1 MQACGIVVEYNPLH
15 SGHIHHIQESRS
27 KSGCDVLIAVMS
39 PYFVQR
45 GEPAILHP
53 SERAKQAILH
63 GVDLVVE
70 LPYPYCLEH
79 ADKFALGA
87 ITVLN
92 KLHIKH
98 LCFGS
103 ESNNIQSLEQE
114 LARQSTRQ
122 FSSTHSLAA
131 HNPHQNSN
139 DILGVAYLKALQQTN
154 IQPLTIQRTNV
165 YRSTTIESA
174 HASASALRQTVRM
187 NDNTNLSLYTPMEAE
202 LRNQPLADLAAFYP
216 LLRYLLTTLPAS
228 YLKSL
233 FLMEE
238 GIEGL
243 FQKQASQ
250 CHDLASFLTA
260 CTSKRYTRS
269 RIQRTLCHLLLQT
282 TKEEARTLA
291 QMDIVRILAYNQ
303 TGQTYLKHVREL
315 EKQHKALHPAYEIPQ
330 FANKFNQLPVPYQKK
345 AMQMCRVAHH
355 FSREEMLHQA
365 IQQELSYPIRLEV

>member
-15 SGHIHHIQESRS
+15 SGHIHHIQESRTI
-27 KSGCDVLIAVMS
+27 SGCDVLIAVMS

-45 GEPAILHP
+45 GEPAILNP
-53 SERAKQAILH
+53 AERARQAILH

-79 ADKFALGA
+79 ADKFAFGA
-87 ITVLN
+87 IAVLN

-103 ESNNIQSLEQE
+103 ESNDMQSLKQE
-114 LARQSTRQ
+114 LERQFAQQ
-122 FSSTHSLAA
+122 FSSTNSLAA

-139 DILGVAYLKALQQTN
+139 DILGVAYLKALRQTA

-165 YRSTTIESA
+165 YRSTTIESM
-174 HASASALRQTVRM
+174 HASASALRQAVRA
-187 NDNTNLSLYTPMEAE
+187 NETTDLSLYTPMEAQ
-202 LRNQPLADLAAFYP
+202 LRNEPLADLATFYP
-216 LLRYLLTTLPAS
+216 LLRYLLTTLPTS

-233 FLMEE
+233 FLMDE
-238 GIEGL
+238 GMEGL
-243 FQKQASQ
+243 LQKQAVQ
-250 CHDLASFLTA
+250 CNDLASFLTA

-282 TKEEARTLA
+282 TKEEAQTLE

-303 TGQTYLKHVREL
+303 TGQAYLKQVKKH
-315 EKQHKALHPAYEIPQ
+315 EKEHQKLDPAYESPQ
-330 FANKFNQLPVPYQKK
+330 FVNKFNQLPIQYQKK
-345 AMQMCRVAHH
+345 AMQLCRVAHH
-355 FSREEMLHQA
+355 FSSEAMLHEA